1 MKKILRKGK
10 SREKAFTLIEVLVDL
25 MIISFVATAIIAAF
39 MAGYNALSLSKAKIA
54 AVALANEKMEILRN
68 MPYDDL
74 ATENGAIYPPGELL
88 DDEEIVRK
96 NIRFNVHMTL
106 SYVDD
111 PFDGDAL
118 GSIPGKPV
126 DIYPYDY
133 KKARIEVYKIGRE
146 PVLADLSTNI
156 SAKAAETPSDTGIL
170 YLCVIDAENQPVTE
184 ATVTI
189 VNTAVTPPVN
199 MELETDE
206 SGCVMVPA
214 LPPDEHNN
222 YHLVITKDGYST
234 DMTYPRTAQNPNQT
248 QPDVN
253 ISVQQVTK
261 VTLAIDKVSTLQIN
275 TVDLT
280 GAPVPNLSLHIE
292 DSKEI
297 QFNPTVYKY
306 SEDHDCDAFG
316 QLTLTNM
323 EWGDYKI
330 TVNTSGYYVSS
341 AYPVLPVHLNP
352 DTTLA
357 VTVYITNS
365 GTAPR
370 ITAVDPNQGVI
381 TDITSI
387 RVEGENFDNS
397 AEMKLIKSGGGSE
410 IIGTNVEVQAHQ
422 EIVADFDLTA
432 GSIGFWDLVITNPG
446 GEYSRQYNAIEIV
459 AE

>member
-1 MKKILRKGK
+1 LRSKKFNRKKG
-10 SREKAFTLIEVLVDL
+10 FTLIEILVDL
-25 MIISFVATAIIAAF
+25 MIITFVATAVIAAF
-39 MAGYNALSLSKAKIA
+39 MAGYNALSLSKAKVA

-88 DDEEIVRK
+88 DNEEVVRK
-96 NIRFNVHMTL
+96 NIRFNVHMTIN
-106 SYVDD
+106 YVDD
-111 PFDGDAL
+111 PYDGDAL

-126 DIYPYDY
+126 DVYPYDY

-146 PVLADLSTNI
+146 PVLADISTNI

-170 YLCVIDAENQPVTE
+170 YLCVIDANNLPVTE

-189 VNTAVTPPVN
+189 ENTEVSPPVN
-199 MELETDE
+199 MELETDD

-214 LPPDEHNN
+214 LPPDEHNH
-222 YHLVITKDGYST
+222 YHLVVTKDGYST
-234 DMTYPRTAQNPNQT
+234 DMTYPRTPQNPNQL

-253 ISVQQVTK
+253 ISVQQVTR
-261 VTLAIDKVSTLQIN
+261 VTLAIDKVSTMQIN

-280 GAPVPNLSLHIE
+280 GAPVGNLSLHIE

-306 SEDHDCDAFG
+306 SQDHNCDAFG
-316 QLTLTNM
+316 QLTLADM

-330 TVNTSGYYVSS
+330 SINTDGYYLSS

-352 DTTLA
+352 DSTLS
-357 VTVYITNS
+357 VTVFVTDS
-365 GTAPR
+365 GSAPR
-370 ITAVDPNQGVI
+370 ITAVAPSQGVI

-387 RVEGENFDNS
+387 NVVGENFDNDATIKLVNPGS
-397 AEMKLIKSGGGSE
+397 GAEIA
-410 IIGTNVEVQAHQ
+410 GTNIEVHAHQ
-422 EIVADFDLTA
+422 EIIADFDLST
-432 GSIGFWDLVITNPG
+432 GSLGFWDLVITNPG
-446 GEYSRQYNAIEIV
+446 GEYSRQYSAIEIV

>member
-1 MKKILRKGK
+1 LRSKNPKQRKG
-10 SREKAFTLIEVLVDL
+10 FTLIEVLVDL

-39 MAGYNALSLSKAKIA
+39 MAGYNALSLSKAKIS
-54 AVALANEKMEILRN
+54 AVALANEKMEELRN

-74 ATENGAIYPPGELL
+74 ATENGGIYPPGELL
-88 DDEEIVRK
+88 DNEEVVRK

-133 KKARIEVYKIGRE
+133 KKARIEIYKIGRE
-146 PVLADLSTNI
+146 PVLADISTNI

-170 YLCVIDAENQPVTE
+170 YLCVIDAENQPVAE

-189 VNTAVTPPVN
+189 VNTEVTPPVN

-206 SGCVMVPA
+206 SGCVMIPA

-234 DMTYPRTAQNPNQT
+234 DMTYPRTAQNPNQI

-275 TVDLT
+275 TVDLA

-297 QFNPTVYKY
+297 QFNPTTYKY
-306 SEDHDCDAFG
+306 SEDHSCDAFG
-316 QLTLTNM
+316 QLTLTDM

-330 TVNTSGYYVSS
+330 SINTDGYWVSS
-341 AYPVLPVHLNP
+341 TFPVLPVHLSP
-352 DTTLA
+352 DTALT
-357 VTVYITNS
+357 VTVYVTDS

-370 ITAVDPNQGVI
+370 ITAVDPNQGII

-387 RVEGENFDNS
+387 IVDGENFDNS
-397 AEMKLIKSGGGSE
+397 AGMKLVNSGSGAE
-410 IIGTNVEVQAHQ
+410 IIGTNVEVHAHQ
-422 EIVADFDLTA
+422 EIVADFDLST
-432 GSIGFWDLVITNPG
+432 GSLGFWDLVITNPG
-446 GEYSRQYNAIEIV
+446 GEYARQYNAIEIV
-459 AE
+459 EE